1 MKYGNDIR
9 KGEIPIERLK
19 EQIKYAT
26 EILRWYVIIFI
37 GLCSG
42 ELNLLF
48 KEEINLTEQ
57 LFRTAGFIIV
67 LGTGIVIYYHNRYIY
82 TLIKKIK

>member
-9 KGEIPIERLK
+9 KGEISIERLK

-26 EILRWYVIIFI
+26 EILRWYVVVFI
-37 GLCSG
+37 ALGSG

-48 KEEINLTEQ
+48 KENLNYIEY
-57 LFRTAGFIIV
+57 LFRNAGFMII